1 MLLQCW
7 DQIQRRARPAE
18 IAAGSMLTREYLTAV
33 EDFYT
38 RWLTPATSMS
48 LDPRKMPIGGPYH
61 ATAGRIT
68 HANACTVPDPMIQ
81 GACADRMSIIDMA
94 GLASS
99 TRYIFF
105 KHTLVGLISFALTNR
120 EHILPSWA
128 GRRKRGQR
136 GSVTHQN

>member
-1 MLLQCW
+1 MLQCW

-48 LDPRKMPIGGPYH
+48 LDPRKMPTGGPYH

-68 HANACTVPDPMIQ
+68 HANACLVPDPMIQ